1 MYEEGL
7 ILIDHGIYIDG
18 GGRGNECVAA
28 LTELPD
34 STPDLG
40 VLLNAISL
48 RGSFGLLACLI

>member
-18 GGRGNECVAA
+18 GGRGHECVAA

-34 STPDLG
+34 STLT
-40 VLLNAISL
+40 LES
-48 RGSFGLLACLI
+48 CLTP